1 MTQNKPPYTKQH
13 LTISEQINQLEN
25 RGMIFNNVPKAAHY
39 LSHINYY
46 RLKAYW
52 LPYKESNP
60 EFFRN
65 DTNFDEV
72 LCYYIFDRELRL
84 LVLDAIERI
93 EVSVRTRMTFVLT
106 EKYDSHPHL
115 NRSIYSNE
123 DKYNKNLDKLKSEY
137 RRSKEVFVKHFKDNY
152 EEELPPLWAVTELMT
167 LGQVSNWFSNIKLRV
182 DRNAISSIYS
192 MDEKVLKS
200 YLHQLTIIRNI
211 SAHHARLWNK
221 RFTFTSKIPNYPP
234 KFSEAVNR
242 NSRKSLY
249 NILVFLKCMMDSINH
264 NHSWGERL
272 KNLINKDEINIGA
285 MGFPE
290 DWERLNLWKE

>member
-1 MTQNKPPYTKQH
+1 MAQNKTLYTKQH
-13 LTISEQINQLEN
+13 LTISEQINQLQN
-25 RGMIFNNVPKAAHY
+25 RGMIFNNVLKADHY

-46 RLKAYW
+46 RLTAYW
-52 LPYKESNP
+52 LPYKGSNS

-106 EKYDSHPHL
+106 KKYGSHPHL
-115 NRSIYSNE
+115 NKSIYSDE
-123 DKYNKNLDKLKSEY
+123 DKYNKNLDKLKSEC

-167 LGQVSNWFSNIKLRV
+167 LGQVSSWFSNIKLRV
-182 DRNAISSIYS
+182 DRNAISSIYF

-221 RFTFTSKIPNYPP
+221 RFTFTSKIPNNPP
-234 KFSEAVNR
+234 EFSAAVNR

-249 NILVFLKCMMDSINH
+249 NILVFLKCMMDSINY

>member
-1 MTQNKPPYTKQH
+1 MAQNKTPYTKQF
-13 LTISEQINQLEN
+13 LTISEQINQLQN
-25 RGMIFNNVPKAAHY
+25 RGMIFNNIPKADHY

-46 RLKAYW
+46 RLTAYW
-52 LPYKESNP
+52 LPYKESNS
-60 EFFRN
+60 ELFRN

-290 DWERLNLWKE
+290 DWERLNLWRE